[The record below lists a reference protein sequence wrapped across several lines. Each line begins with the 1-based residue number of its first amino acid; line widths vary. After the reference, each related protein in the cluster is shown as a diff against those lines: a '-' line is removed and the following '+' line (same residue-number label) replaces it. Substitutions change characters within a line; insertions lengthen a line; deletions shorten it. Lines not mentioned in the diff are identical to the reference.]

1 MANKTLYELLGVSK
15 EQADEIAKK
24 VRALFSDSKT
34 PDEWIFRLIE
44 EFHIDKKNAEI
55 FACGWFAGKYA
66 GVSEVFNVM
75 QREMDEREQDEAKKR
90 EMDSRHPP
98 PDGYA

>member
-15 EQADEIAKK
+15 EQAEEIAKK
-24 VRALFSDSKT
+24 VRALFSYSKT

-44 EFHIDKKNAEI
+44 EFHIDKENAEI

-66 GVSEVFNVM
+66 GV
-75 QREMDEREQDEAKKR
+75 
-90 EMDSRHPP
+90 
-98 PDGYA
+98 YA

>member
-44 EFHIDKKNAEI
+44 EFHIDKENAEI

-66 GVSEVFNVM
+66 GVSEVFSVV
-75 QREMDEREQDEAKKR
+75 QREMDERSQDEAEKR
-90 EMDSRHPP
+90 EMDRRHPP